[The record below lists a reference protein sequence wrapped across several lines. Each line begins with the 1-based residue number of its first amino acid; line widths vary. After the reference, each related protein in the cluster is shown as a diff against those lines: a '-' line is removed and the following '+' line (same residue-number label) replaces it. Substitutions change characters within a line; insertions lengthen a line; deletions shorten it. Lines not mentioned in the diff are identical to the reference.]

1 MFSFMWISGM
11 VKQPG
16 YPEAFRVG
24 EYPSWSHE
32 VRNLYIANLILK
44 SLKKGTEVPQRFS
57 SVGYCKERN
66 ARNSVMLPGQSLS
79 LRSDH
84 LFLWHDARW
93 LCNPWECLF
102 LYGSY
107 WKKKLPPKPHLLFH
121 LSWKEWF
128 SPLITLWGS
137 HITGL
142 KCSWSY
148 SWGKATIIQHTI
160 EDSIIYTAGDS
171 VSKE

>member
-1 MFSFMWISGM
+1 MNSERITCHLENFIDMFSFMWISGM

-79 LRSDH
+79 LRNDH

-107 WKKKLPPKPHLLFH
+107 WKKKITTKTP
-121 LSWKEWF
+121 
-128 SPLITLWGS
+128 PLIPS
-137 HITGL
+137 FL
-142 KCSWSY
+142 K
-148 SWGKATIIQHTI
+148 GMIFPFNNIM
-160 EDSIIYTAGDS
+160 G
-171 VSKE
+171 